1 MIELE
6 DFFEDVIGKTIRGT
20 GIADGVLSFLTN
32 VEPDAI
38 AKLKNGEFDELA
50 VRAIAP
56 ALGLDANCLVELAN
70 RYGGRSRLSSRDFGS
85 LILSL
90 IQTRK
95 T

>member
-38 AKLKNGEFDELA
+38 AKLKNGA
-50 VRAIAP
+50 VSYTHLTLPTKA
-56 ALGLDANCLVELAN
+56 
-70 RYGGRSRLSSRDFGS
+70 
-85 LILSL
+85 
-90 IQTRK
+90 
-95 T
+95 